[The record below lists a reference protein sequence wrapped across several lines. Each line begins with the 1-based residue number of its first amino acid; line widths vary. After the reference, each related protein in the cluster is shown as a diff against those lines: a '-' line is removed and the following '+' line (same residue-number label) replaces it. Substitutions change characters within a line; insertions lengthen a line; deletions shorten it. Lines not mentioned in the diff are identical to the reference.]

1 MAITAVSL
9 STVNPVHF
17 EKKNATMDKKA
28 EPVAVQPQAV
38 ANSGEALRSYF
49 TAGQALTFG
58 FGCSTGKFVTKRI
71 DDVPCC
77 CCGGRM
83 ILGSSLNKVA
93 KSFAVQKGEDLAEK
107 IEKDRDY
114 FRSNQG
120 TIAGMIAKEAAK
132 NPRLDAQGAI
142 REIGKDFNGKLKAY
156 CTDVLNSTDEIAK
169 SAMGENNK
177 VSQLIE
183 MEKQNIA
190 KGNIDRVAFTEKLVK
205 LNEAGEIDPMTYDMV
220 LSSAMLLPQNAGM
233 AAKHFGKVQGRD
245 NVDIFTQLLREST
258 QTIEHVHPHS
268 LGGPNNTDN
277 YLAECGE
284 CNHPRGNMSYLK
296 WIKIH
301 PEYPINA
308 QKHIEWFQQQIVD
321 GEIGPKYDDY
331 GTKIRE
337 TLSKESDGRMVLKV
351 LDKDKIR
358 ELRAKA
364 LNGEEVNV
372 HEEIEKQEAEK
383 AEEEKAA

>member
-1 MAITAVSL
+1 MVITPVSL
-9 STVNPVHF
+9 LAVNSVHF
-17 EKKNATMDKKA
+17 EKKNENMDKKA
-28 EPVAVQPQAV
+28 EPVVVQPQV
-38 ANSGEALRSYF
+38 TANSGEALRSYF
-49 TAGQALTFG
+49 TAGQAISFG

-83 ILGSSLNKVA
+83 ILGSKLNKVA
-93 KSFAVQKGEDLAEK
+93 HSFATLEGQDLADK

-132 NPRLDAQGAI
+132 NPNLDAQGAV

-156 CTDVLNSTDEIAK
+156 CTDVLNSTNEIAK
-169 SAMGENNK
+169 NSLGENNP
-177 VSQLIE
+177 VSQLIQQ
-183 MEKQNIA
+183 EKMNIA
-190 KGNIDRVAFTEKLVK
+190 KGNIDRVAFTEKLVQM
-205 LNEAGEIDPMTYDMV
+205 NEEGKIDPMTYDLV
-220 LSSAMLLPQNAGM
+220 LNSAMMLPQNQGM
-233 AAKHFGKVQGRD
+233 AVKHFNKVQGRD
-245 NVDIFTQLLREST
+245 NDGIFVQLLREST

-351 LDKDKIR
+351 LDKEKIR

-364 LNGEEVNV
+364 SNGEEVNV
-372 HEEIEKQEAEK
+372 HEEIEKQEN
-383 AEEEKAA
+383 EEEIAA